1 MQRQTGELR
10 LRGPGSKSLLLWGIN
25 AFYLRVTD
33 PNTCGHLAEEFTGT
47 DKSFNMRSQRLHKTR
62 EKVQSH
68 DQEVLD
74 NKDSFKILGNFILSR
89 LVGRIGEEPATQL
102 CRLHPSLPVNSILRT
117 YFYRST
123 TKSYETFRC

>member
-47 DKSFNMRSQRLHKTR
+47 DKSFNMRSQRLNKTR
-62 EKVQSH
+62 EKVQSN

-74 NKDSFKILGNFILSR
+74 IKDSYKILGNFILSR
-89 LVGRIGEEPATQL
+89 LVGGVGEEPATQL
-102 CRLHPSLPVNSILRT
+102 CCLHPSLPMNGILRT
-117 YFYRST
+117 SF
-123 TKSYETFRC
+123 